1 MRSLNVRLA
10 LAILAVAVAVF
21 VIENVIFQVVYIDT
35 LGQRQ
40 STSFELLDGFVH
52 HPDYDEA
59 LAAMPE
65 DLARTQTALRQ
76 QLGRSLDFIQLVRR
90 WRWLFPA
97 LFLAVFAPLIIGLA
111 LFVSRRLTRP
121 LRDVADAAR
130 RLARGDFTVRA
141 QPRPA
146 SWDRTS
152 LALAE
157 DFNFMAA
164 SLERLND
171 ERQSMIADIAHEL
184 RTPLTAIQL
193 QLEAVQDG
201 IDPLTPAVIDRLSDE
216 TRLLSRLIADL
227 RTLSLAEAGQLS
239 LDLEELDLH
248 AFLESLR
255 SSFEARA
262 QTKDI
267 ALRLEGAMGVTVQA
281 DAERLRQIVGNL
293 LSNALRHTPQGGEM
307 TLGLEES
314 GAWATISVK
323 DTGPGLTEEAL
334 EHAFNRFYRS
344 GKGRVRAEGGS
355 GLGLAI
361 VKALTE
367 LHGGRVGA
375 ENQAEGGALFRVALP
390 LGLARAGLAGQPPS
404 LRNPERSISRD

>member
-10 LAILAVAVAVF
+10 LAIFTAAVAVF
-21 VIENVIFQVVYIDT
+21 VTVAVAVQVLYIDT

-40 STSFELLDGFVH
+40 SESLALLESFVH
-52 HPDYDEA
+52 HPDYDDA

-65 DLARTQTALRQ
+65 DLARTLADLRQ
-76 QLGRSLDFIQLVRR
+76 QLGQSLDFFQFLRR
-90 WRWLFPA
+90 WRWVFTVLF
-97 LFLAVFAPLIIGLA
+97 FAVLAPLIIGLS

-121 LRDVADAAR
+121 LRTVADAAR
-130 RLARGDFTVRA
+130 RLARGDFTVRT
-141 QPRPA
+141 QPRPE

-171 ERQSMIADIAHEL
+171 ERQGMIADIAHEL

-239 LDLEELDLH
+239 LDLVELDLH
-248 AFLESLR
+248 AFLEGMR

-262 QTKDI
+262 QTKGI

-293 LSNALRHTPQGGEM
+293 LSNALRHTPPGGEV
-307 TLGLEES
+307 TLGIKKA
-314 GAWATISVK
+314 GAGATISVE

-344 GKGRVRAEGGS
+344 DKGRVRAEGGS

-367 LHGGRVGA
+367 MHGGRVGA
-375 ENQAEGGALFRVALP
+375 ENQAEGGALFRISLP
-390 LGLARAGLAGQPPS
+390 IGLARAGRTHR
-404 LRNPERSISRD
+404 LRPE